1 MKKVLMAAL
10 ALFLLLGQSFL
21 FAEDDFLYAIG
32 SLGASNL
39 YMTFLTIGLL
49 GDSFEKNVYPAETT
63 KDLIDAIISLTKT
76 SQESLNA
83 LVAGGE
89 ITGEDR
95 ATILEMMQAHGAT
108 GKTSGGISQIC
119 EQQGNPQRF
128 PIFPQKVLGIDR
140 QNSKHSPIGYSSCY
154 IG

>member
-89 ITGEDR
+89 VTGEDR
-95 ATILEMMQAHGAT
+95 ATILEMMQAHGLLEKQAGELAKYVNNKAT
-108 GKTSGGISQIC
+108 PNDFQFFRKKSWELIAKIL
-119 EQQGNPQRF
+119 NIPQ
-128 PIFPQKVLGIDR
+128 
-140 QNSKHSPIGYSSCY
+140 
-154 IG
+154 